1 MAHRSCYT
9 WTVLQPVVFQA
20 RVGRM
25 TASHFGEI
33 LKRKESTHPEAILR
47 QIMQL
52 SHLCRTFTWNWGC
65 PMSLLPDDSNTTAW
79 STTIHTW
86 VWRSVDL
93 FYMTHIPILQP
104 VQMGLCCV
112 PTASHH
118 KASLKSSVHQR
129 TEKSH
134 LSKPVRTELS
144 FASWLMASSSFRD
157 CNHYFQV
164 QGQMVV
170 SRRKWC
176 DFVVWTLQGISI
188 ERTYF
193 DEQLW
198 CSMLERLKAF
208 YVEVVLTELYTSRV
222 KRNKNLFW
230 FRAFPVSDLFSFQ
243 FCNRIRPA

>member
-1 MAHRSCYT
+1 MPDSYELGISET
-9 WTVLQPVVFQA
+9 ISFF
-20 RVGRM
+20 

-33 LKRKESTHPEAILR
+33 LKRQESTLPEAILR

-52 SHLCRTFTWNWGC
+52 SHLCRTFTWNWDC
-65 PMSLLPDDSNTTAW
+65 SIRLLPDDSTITAW

-93 FYMTHIPILQP
+93 FYLTHFPILQS

-112 PTASHH
+112 PIASHH
-118 KASLKSSVHQR
+118 KASWKSSVHQR
-129 TEKSH
+129 IEKSH

-144 FASWLMASSSFRD
+144 FSSWLMASSSFRD

-170 SRRKWC
+170 SGRKWC

-188 ERTYF
+188 ERICF

-198 CSMLERLKAF
+198 CNMLERLKAF

-230 FRAFPVSDLFSFQ
+230 FRAFRGVKFWSFQ